1 MHEPHFLFDG
11 RPGDPL
17 VVLRSRFWNFNA
29 IGFYHGEHAAVVDPG
44 IYPEEI
50 RTLEYAVCTRGA
62 PMDRSRQ
69 VSDVILTHSHH
80 DHIRGWA
87 HFPAARVTTP
97 RIVAEKDENAR
108 SRILAA
114 KFRIDE
120 KLGIEDSSFTYPH
133 GDVLFDDSTLL
144 RVGGLDVDIRFLPG
158 HSNCTSVV
166 YLPQLSTLCTA
177 DYLVSPGL
185 PYCRWEARAFETAL
199 CTMREWVE
207 QEKIERV
214 IPSHNDPLI
223 GHETVL
229 NAIDE
234 DTRYFEAL
242 REFVR
247 REIERKTDRS
257 DCIRLASAFMQT
269 RRGKDIGG
277 RGRQDVDNAR
287 RVLAEE
293 WPEPALSKA

>member
-1 MHEPHFLFDG
+1 MQEPHFLFDG

-50 RTLEYAVCTRGA
+50 RALEYAICTRDA
-62 PMDRSRQ
+62 PNGQSRQ

-87 HFPAARVTTP
+87 HFPAARVTAP
-97 RIVAEKDENAR
+97 RAVAEKDESAR
-108 SRILAA
+108 GRILAA
-114 KFRIDE
+114 KTRIDE
-120 KLGIEDSSFTYPH
+120 TLGIDDPAFTYPKA
-133 GDVLFDDSTLL
+133 DILFDDTTLL
-144 RVGGLDVDIRFLPG
+144 RVGGLDVDLRFLPG

-166 YLPQLSTLCTA
+166 HLPQLATLCTA

-185 PYCRWEARAFETAL
+185 PYCRWEARAFESAL
-199 CTMREWVE
+199 GTMREWVVN
-207 QEKIERV
+207 EKIERI
-214 IPSHNDPLI
+214 IPSHNDVLV
-223 GHETVL
+223 GHETIL

-234 DTRYFEAL
+234 DARYFQDL
-242 REFVR
+242 RMFLR
-247 REIERKTDRS
+247 KEIERATDRS
-257 DCIRLASAFMQT
+257 ECARLAGAFMQK
-269 RRGKDIGG
+269 RRGKDIGA
-277 RGRQDVDNAR
+277 RARQDLDNAR

-293 WPEPALSKA
+293 WPEPALSNS